1 LKKRELAMS
10 YSIFHSLK
18 SEKQVKIINAAMKQ
32 FVLSG
37 YDKASTNE
45 IVKEAQISKG
55 SLFNYFYNKKELYV
69 YLLEHALKI
78 IDIIFAEVD
87 VNERDLFKRISQIGL
102 IKLKIQQKYPL
113 VFDFLKSARLEQ
125 SLEVKNDVEQRLGN
139 ILDNALDRV
148 YDNIDYSKFRDDIDP
163 EKALHILNWT
173 MLGFAEVQLK
183 KIETFENVG
192 LELMNEWDSYKDILR
207 RSFYKEVEQ

>member
-1 LKKRELAMS
+1 MS

>member
-1 LKKRELAMS
+1 MS

-125 SLEVKNDVEQRLGN
+125 SLEVKNDIEQRLGN